1 MTDTVYHVYDKNN
14 KVVAHTL
21 SNISLAEKILNDEI
35 DLVNQEVVACEYNKE
50 EEASY

>member
-14 KVVAHTL
+14 KVVAHTH
-21 SNISLAEKILNDEI
+21 SKISLAEKLLNDEI
-35 DLVNQEVVACEYNKE
+35 DLVDQEVIACEYNKE